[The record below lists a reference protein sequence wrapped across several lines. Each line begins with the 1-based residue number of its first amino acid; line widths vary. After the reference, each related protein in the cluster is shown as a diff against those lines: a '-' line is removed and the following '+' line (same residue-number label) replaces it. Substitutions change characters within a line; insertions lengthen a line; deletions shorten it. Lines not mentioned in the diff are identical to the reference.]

1 MLACFANRPSRLVR
15 TFFYRWIR
23 PGVRDCWA
31 HVNLGFPRTQCV
43 SDSEVLDKLVK
54 FLETKRN
61 KKATNKEVIES
72 LGLWKDKSEFREWR
86 HPYVEKGTL
95 VLHRG
100 RGGSVSL
107 PSGSSQLV
115 LPSGLSQQASNLL
128 GLIPKDGSS
137 VGNTFLQSKM
147 GISADTYWKI
157 RQELLDAKL
166 VQVGRG
172 RGGSVSLTSLALQKG
187 VETSGAEFVKLESD
201 LYKPLRDWLVEN
213 WVKNALEAGDYAYA
227 EITASP
233 EGRKRDSGQWTR
245 PDVTFVRVN
254 RFENLPGS
262 FVEVTSFEVKK
273 NADSQD
279 LAGVYEA
286 AAHQR
291 GAHNTYLVAE
301 VADPEDVADTAVE
314 KECGRL
320 GVGLM
325 TLNKTSKGYSVDD
338 RLEPEH
344 QEPPPENLDLSL
356 KGLFAGNPKEM
367 RKFKTAIGK

>member
-1 MLACFANRPSRLVR
+1 MADDDERRN
-15 TFFYRWIR
+15 
-23 PGVRDCWA
+23 
-31 HVNLGFPRTQCV
+31 
-43 SDSEVLDKLVK
+43 KLVK
-54 FLETKRN
+54 FLERKRS
-61 KKATNKEVIES
+61 KKATNREIIES
-72 LGLWKDKSEFREWR
+72 LQLWKDKAEFREWR
-86 HPYVEKGTL
+86 QPFIERGVL
-95 VLHRG
+95 LLHRG

-107 PSGSSQLV
+107 PPTIAQKNYMV
-115 LPSGLSQQASNLL
+115 NLSQQAMTLL
-128 GLIPKDGSS
+128 ELIPKDGSS

-147 GISADTYWKI
+147 GISAETYWKI

-172 RGGSVSLTSLALQKG
+172 RGGSVSLSGLALQKG
-187 VETSGAEFVKLESD
+187 SETEGVEFAKLESD
-201 LYKPLRDWLVEN
+201 LYEPLKEWLTQN
-213 WVKNALEAGDYAYA
+213 WVKEALDAGDYAYA

-273 NADSQD
+273 KADSQD

-291 GAHNTYLVAE
+291 GAHNTYLVVE
-301 VADPEDVADTAVE
+301 VADPEDVADTSIE

-325 TLNKTSKGYSVDD
+325 TLSKTSKGHNVDD
-338 RLEPEH
+338 RLEPDH

-356 KGLFAGNPKEM
+356 KTLFVGNPKES